1 MPLGHKNLPVKY
13 IAVLTISSSP
23 LKIMDKEIAV
33 YIYPQKFICKIAVY
47 IYPQKFICRENKNAL
62 INKNVCS

>member
-1 MPLGHKNLPVKY
+1 MPLGHKNLRVKY

-33 YIYPQKFICKIAVY
+33 YIYPKKLHLQGKQK
-47 IYPQKFICRENKNAL
+47 
-62 INKNVCS
+62 CSDKQERVFMKKLDACLQV